1 MNTDRIYKE
10 IQLDPRL
17 KKCAEFVRYGVRVA
31 DVGTD
36 HGYLPIFLLQTGK
49 VNFAIACDINKDPL
63 DSAVRNAAK
72 YGEIEHMRFVLSD
85 GLHGLCADDTDDI
98 VIAGMGGEL
107 ILRIISEAPWL
118 KNTDKHLVLQPMT
131 TAAQLRRGLLE
142 LGYKIEREETVYDGK
157 KIYSVLSVF
166 YTGECNFEIDPVY
179 EQMGEIAPGSE
190 HSDRYARSVLHNLV
204 NKKRGLEHKGENTA
218 FLQQMI
224 EKIER
229 MYLGE

>member
-1 MNTDRIYKE
+1 MNTNRIYKG

-17 KKCAEFVRYGVRVA
+17 KKCAEFVRYGARVA

-49 VNFAIACDINKDPL
+49 VNFATACDINKDPL

-72 YGEIEHMRFVLSD
+72 YGETEHMQFVLSD
-85 GLHGLCADDTDDI
+85 GLHGLCADDADDI